1 MLCLVKSIFFF
12 YNNGTN
18 SVHSFRDILKILC
31 WSLYYDLV
39 AVSIATIPFFFCSL
53 LPANKSLLLAGSIVA
68 SVLAVLLAGLNIAD
82 IFYFPFHR
90 QRADAD
96 LLYVMRDPVSY
107 GGYKALLI
115 ITLVIIFCVA
125 GGLYFFKQFKKL
137 SLIRLTGSAFYSSFF
152 ITLLMIASLFM
163 GRSKRMIPSRPL
175 TEVTAAQL
183 AFTQNSL
190 HTFLYSVY
198 RSNESVIPSKNYMT
212 AAQSH
217 QLFTIDKKN
226 TIVSA
231 NKKNVVLFI
240 MESVPYDFFDT
251 TSRFKTTLPFLD
263 SLLDHSTYYSNAFS
277 YSYNSNKGITAILTG
292 IPTITDIPL
301 YHSGFVSLPKVAVGK
316 LLQQKGYS
324 SSFFIGDNY
333 DDFGFAKCCNW
344 TGIQHYY
351 CMEDI
356 PGYKKME
363 KHSMGL
369 HDEYVLN
376 FMQQKLRTTAEP
388 FFSAFYNISTH
399 YPNDLPSAEKEKHYA
414 AGTTNAMRSMMYYD
428 ACLAVFFKEAAQQ
441 KWFSN
446 TVFIFCSDH
455 WASPNSDNSR
465 NDMVN
470 SFRIPVLIYEPTDNS
485 KRVNSQI
492 VSQLD
497 VMNTILS
504 FSGSTPED
512 NNFTSY
518 GISLREADSNRI
530 VFTKKDNSIYQAI
543 SKNYVLGFNAD
554 EGKRLYC
561 YRYSTDSSHSAN
573 ILPGKNATADSLELY
588 MKAFL
593 QTAASHYKGKGN

>member
-12 YNNGTN
+12 YNNGIN
-18 SVHSFRDILKILC
+18 SIHSPSEILKVLC

-39 AVSIATIPFFFCSL
+39 AVSIAVLPFVLCCI
-53 LPANKSLLLAGSIVA
+53 LPANKILLLAGSIVSA
-68 SVLAVLLAGLNIAD
+68 ILLVLLAGLNITD
-82 IFYFPFHR
+82 IFYFSFHR

-96 LLYVMRDPVSY
+96 LLYVLRNPANY
-107 GGYKALLI
+107 GGYKALLLI
-115 ITLVIIFCVA
+115 AGVIVFCA
-125 GGLYFFKQFKKL
+125 ASGWYFFNQFKQLTGRKL
-137 SLIRLTGSAFYSSFF
+137 SGTTFYSSFL
-152 ITLLMIASLFM
+152 ITILMIASLFM

-175 TEVTAAQL
+175 TDVSAAQL
-183 AFTQNSL
+183 PFTQNSL

-198 RSNESVIPSKNYMT
+198 RSNESVIPAKSYMT
-212 AAQSH
+212 TAQSR
-217 QLFTIDKKN
+217 QLFPIVKQNSLVSPGKKN
-226 TIVSA
+226 I
-231 NKKNVVLFI
+231 VLFI
-240 MESVPYDFFDT
+240 MESVPYEFFD
-251 TSRFKTTLPFLD
+251 SSSPFKIKLPFLD
-263 SLLDHSTYYSNAFS
+263 SLLGHSTYYSNAFS

-316 LLQQKGYS
+316 LLQQNGYS

-356 PGYKKME
+356 PGYKEME

-376 FMQQKLRTTAEP
+376 FMQQKLRTGPGP
-388 FFSAFYNISTH
+388 FFSTFYNISTH
-399 YPNDLPSAEKEKHYA
+399 YPNDLPASEKNKQYV
-414 AGTTNAMRSMMYYD
+414 AGTTKAMRSMMYYD
-428 ACLAVFFKEAAQQ
+428 ACLATFFKEAARQ

-470 SFRIPVLIYEPTDNS
+470 SFRIPVFIYDPSDNS
-485 KRVNSQI
+485 KKVNSNT

-504 FSGSTPED
+504 YSGNALAGNT
-512 NNFTSY
+512 FTSY
-518 GISLREADSNRI
+518 GISLREAADNNRI

-561 YRYSTDSSHSAN
+561 YQYTTDSSRSNN
-573 ILPGKNATADSLELY
+573 IAAGNNATADSLELC

-593 QTAASHYKGKGN
+593 QTAAMHYKGK